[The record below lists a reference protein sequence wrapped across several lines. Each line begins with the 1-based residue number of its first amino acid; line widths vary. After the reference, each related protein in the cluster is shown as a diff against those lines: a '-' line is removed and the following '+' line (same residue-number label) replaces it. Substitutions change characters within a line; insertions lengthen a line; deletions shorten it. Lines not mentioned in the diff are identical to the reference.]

1 MKVDIST
8 LKDTFKIG
16 YETYEDSR
24 KEAIEVWDLYHNR
37 HYTQE
42 QLNVLANRGQPKETF
57 NVIKM
62 FARMLI
68 GYYSTVINTIKFIPV
83 QRLDITLSE
92 ILNNLVSYI
101 LRKNHMD
108 SVGDDIKLGGLLSG
122 LFAAYIDVVDTGK
135 KDEFGRPMY
144 DIEIEYVPDY
154 ELILDPMSRK
164 EDYLDAR
171 FIHRFRWLN
180 REQVIK
186 LFGKK
191 VIEKIDANYNFL
203 NVEEAELS
211 YRYDNSFAGYYKLYD
226 NYLVVHSILVDENDE
241 VWSVY
246 WSGDTILEKK
256 KVTFKKVKFPY
267 RILKLHKSD
276 KEEYYGIMRE
286 VIEPQKAINQALL
299 KIQLLVNTQKAFVE
313 HNAVDNLAEF
323 TAAFNRVSGVIPVN
337 DLSGIR
343 IENISPDVQQQY
355 LIINNALDRIQK
367 VLGINDSFLGMA
379 YASDSGKKVQLQQNA
394 TILALRFASVKI
406 EKFYKLL
413 GMDIANLIQQ
423 YFTAHQI
430 INLNDDDLVN
440 SWLEINK
447 PMMRYTGKILPNGQP
462 EMVPIFVEALDP
474 DTGEPLLDEEGNYI
488 MVPLTEK
495 GTDIYFTDF
504 DVEVQSVAYNDTNE
518 QNRQMLE
525 TLLGGPVGQLLM
537 QVAPAVYFKIAS
549 LTVKNIKLK
558 NSTEVADLLNQVAL
572 ALGGNPELQQQTQL
586 MAQGVSQ
593 LASQP
598 NRED

>member
-1 MKVDIST
+1 MKATIED

-16 YETYEDSR
+16 YEIYEDSR
-24 KEAIEVWDLYHNR
+24 KEAMEVWDLFHNR

-42 QLNVLANRGQPKETF
+42 QLSVLANRGQPKETF
-57 NVIKM
+57 NVFKM
-62 FARMLI
+62 FGRMLI
-68 GYYSTVINTIKFIPV
+68 GYYSTVINTTKFIPIQQQDV
-83 QRLDITLSE
+83 AITE
-92 ILNNLVSYI
+92 ILNNLVNYV
-101 LRKNHMD
+101 LRKNNMD
-108 SVGDDIKLGGLLSG
+108 SVGDDIKLGGLFSG
-122 LFAAYIDVVDTGK
+122 LFSSYIDVVDRGRR
-135 KDEFGRPMY
+135 DEFGRPIY
-144 DIEIEYVPDY
+144 DIELEYVPDY
-154 ELILDPMSRK
+154 ELVLDPMSRK
-164 EDYLDAR
+164 EDYSDAR

-180 REQVIK
+180 KEQVIK
-186 LFGKK
+186 LFGKRK
-191 VIEKIDANYNFL
+191 VDELEANYNFL

-211 YRYDNSFAGYYKLYD
+211 YKYDNAFAGYYKLHD
-226 NYLVVHSILVDENDE
+226 NYLIVHSIIVDDKDE
-241 VWSVY
+241 VWSIY

-256 KVTFKKVKFPY
+256 KVTFKKVRFPY

-299 KIQLLVNTQKAFVE
+299 KIQLLVNTQKALVQ
-313 HNAVDNLAEF
+313 HGAVDNLAEF

-337 DLSGIR
+337 DLNGIK
-343 IENISPDVQQQY
+343 IENISPDIQQQY

-367 VLGINDSFLGMA
+367 ILGINDSFLGMA

-430 INLNDDDLVN
+430 VNLNDDDIV
-440 SWLEINK
+440 SRWLEINK
-447 PMMRYTGKILPNGQP
+447 PLMKYTGRILPDGTP
-462 EMVPIFVEALDP
+462 EQIPVFVEALNP
-474 DTGEPLLDEEGNYI
+474 DTGEPLIDEEGNYI
-488 MVPLTEK
+488 MVPVTEK
-495 GTDIYFTDF
+495 GSDIYFTDF

-537 QVAPAVYFKIAS
+537 QIAPAQYFKIAS

-558 NSTEVADLLNQVAL
+558 NSGEVAEILNQVSA
-572 ALGGNPELQQQTQL
+572 ALGGSPQLEQQAQM
-586 MAQGVSQ
+586 MAQDVSQ

-598 NRED
+598 NREG

>member
-1 MKVDIST
+1 MKATIED

-16 YETYEDSR
+16 YEIYEDSR
-24 KEAIEVWDLYHNR
+24 KEAMEVWDLFHNR

-42 QLNVLANRGQPKETF
+42 QLSVLANRGQPKETF
-57 NVIKM
+57 NVFKM
-62 FARMLI
+62 FGRMLI
-68 GYYSTVINTIKFIPV
+68 GYYSTVINTIKFIPIQQQDV
-83 QRLDITLSE
+83 AITE
-92 ILNNLVSYI
+92 ILNNLVNYV
-101 LRKNHMD
+101 LRKNNMG

-122 LFAAYIDVVDTGK
+122 LFSAYIDVVDSGRR
-135 KDEFGRPMY
+135 DEFGRPIY
-144 DIEIEYVPDY
+144 DIELEYVPDY
-154 ELILDPMSRK
+154 ELVLDPMSRK
-164 EDYLDAR
+164 EDYSDAR

-180 REQVIK
+180 KEQVIK
-186 LFGKK
+186 LFGKRK
-191 VIEKIDANYNFL
+191 VDELEANYNFL

-211 YRYDNSFAGYYKLYD
+211 YKYDNAFAGYYKLHD
-226 NYLVVHSILVDENDE
+226 NYLIVHSIIVDDKDE
-241 VWSVY
+241 VWSIY

-256 KVTFKKVKFPY
+256 KVTFKKVRFPY

-299 KIQLLVNTQKAFVE
+299 KIQLLVNTQKALVQ
-313 HNAVDNLAEF
+313 HGAVDNLAEF

-337 DLSGIR
+337 DLNGIK
-343 IENISPDVQQQY
+343 IENISPDIQQQY

-367 VLGINDSFLGMA
+367 ILGINDSFLGMA

-430 INLNDDDLVN
+430 INLNDDDIV
-440 SWLEINK
+440 SRWLEINK
-447 PMMRYTGKILPNGQP
+447 PLMKYTGRILPDGTP
-462 EMVPIFVEALDP
+462 EQIPVFVEALNP
-474 DTGEPLLDEEGNYI
+474 DTGEPLIDEEGNYI
-488 MVPLTEK
+488 MVPVTEK
-495 GTDIYFTDF
+495 GSDIYFTDF

-537 QVAPAVYFKIAS
+537 QIAPAQYFKIAS

-558 NSTEVADLLNQVAL
+558 NSSEVAEILSQVSA
-572 ALGGNPELQQQTQL
+572 ALGGSPQLEQQAQM
-586 MAQGVSQ
+586 MAQDVSQ

-598 NRED
+598 NREG

>member
-1 MKVDIST
+1 MKATIED

-16 YETYEDSR
+16 YEIYEDSR
-24 KEAIEVWDLYHNR
+24 KEAMEVWDLFHNR

-42 QLNVLANRGQPKETF
+42 QLSVLANRGQPKETF
-57 NVIKM
+57 NVFKM
-62 FARMLI
+62 FGRMLI
-68 GYYSTVINTIKFIPV
+68 GYYSTVINTTKFIPIQQQDV
-83 QRLDITLSE
+83 AITE
-92 ILNNLVSYI
+92 ILNNLVNYV
-101 LRKNHMD
+101 LRKNNMD
-108 SVGDDIKLGGLLSG
+108 SVGDDIKLGGLFSG
-122 LFAAYIDVVDTGK
+122 LFSSYIDVVDRGRR
-135 KDEFGRPMY
+135 DEFGRPIY
-144 DIEIEYVPDY
+144 DIELEYVPDY
-154 ELILDPMSRK
+154 ELVLDPMSRK
-164 EDYLDAR
+164 EDYSDAR

-180 REQVIK
+180 KEQVIK
-186 LFGKK
+186 LFGKRK
-191 VIEKIDANYNFL
+191 VDELEANYNFL

-211 YRYDNSFAGYYKLYD
+211 YKYDNAFAGYYKLHD
-226 NYLVVHSILVDENDE
+226 NYLIVHSIIVDDKDE
-241 VWSVY
+241 VWSIY

-256 KVTFKKVKFPY
+256 KVTFKKVRFPY

-299 KIQLLVNTQKAFVE
+299 KIQLLVNTQKALVQ
-313 HNAVDNLAEF
+313 HGAVDNLAEF

-337 DLSGIR
+337 DLNGIK
-343 IENISPDVQQQY
+343 IENISPDIQQQY

-367 VLGINDSFLGMA
+367 ILGINDSFLGMA

-430 INLNDDDLVN
+430 INLNDDDIV
-440 SWLEINK
+440 SRWLEINK
-447 PMMRYTGKILPNGQP
+447 PLMKYTGRILPDGTP
-462 EMVPIFVEALDP
+462 EQIPVFVEALNP
-474 DTGEPLLDEEGNYI
+474 DTGEPLIDEEGNYI
-488 MVPLTEK
+488 MVPITEK
-495 GTDIYFTDF
+495 GSDIYFTDF

-537 QVAPAVYFKIAS
+537 QIAPAQYFKIAS

-558 NSTEVADLLNQVAL
+558 NSGEVAEILNLVSA
-572 ALGGNPELQQQTQL
+572 ALGGSPQLEQQAQM
-586 MAQGVSQ
+586 MAQDVSQ

-598 NRED
+598 NREG